1 MSVPTRSGK
10 QAVKDRVAGGKYGRR
25 QAMTFEKNRS
35 QGRCFE
41 DPAVLDYRRVKGVES
56 LGLSSPIIWAFKAA
70 S

>member
-1 MSVPTRSGK
+1 MARSQLMSVPTRSGK
-10 QAVKDRVAGGKYGRR
+10 QAVKDRVAGRKYGRR

-35 QGRCFE
+35 GNL
-41 DPAVLDYRRVKGVES
+41 VDYRRVKGVES